1 MDGVIFDMD
10 GVLVDT
16 EVFYFERRMAFFQE
30 QGLTPATEDIM
41 DFVGETNQSIWKK
54 LIPDDATL
62 RMKTSNVYEVYR
74 AQHPTDYQAL
84 LNSEVKSLF
93 QQLKQAGRKIAIASS
108 SPRLEIEKM
117 ISANDLE
124 SYLDYVISG
133 EELTESKPN
142 PEIYLKAKAVLGPG
156 NYLAV
161 EDSEIG
167 IKAAVDAGLF
177 TVALKHPFATN
188 QSQANVRIDNL
199 MEVLDYL

>member
-10 GVLVDT
+10 GILVDT
-16 EVFYFERRMAFFQE
+16 EVFYFERRMTFFQE
-30 QGLTPATEDIM
+30 QGLIPATKDIM
-41 DFVGETNQSIWKK
+41 DFVGETNQGIWKK
-54 LIPDDATL
+54 LIPDDAKL
-62 RMKTSNVYEVYR
+62 RMKMSKVYEVYR
-74 AQHPTDYQAL
+74 TQHPADFQAL
-84 LNSEVKSLF
+84 INSEVKPLF
-93 QQLKQAGRKIAIASS
+93 QQLKQTGQKIAIASS
-108 SPRLEIEKM
+108 SPRLEIENM

-124 SYLDYVISG
+124 GYLDYVISG

-167 IKAAVDAGLF
+167 IKAAVEAGLF
-177 TVALKHPFATN
+177 TVALKNPFATN
-188 QSQANVRIDNL
+188 QSQADVRIDNL